1 MIHPKI
7 CEVWN
12 KHGMYF
18 VQCILYIQYIY
29 IHLMIMFWIYTM
41 WTFNIVWTFKC
52 IYIYIHMYYIYMQYL
67 FVSNNNSSY
76 IHAAMCCYIVY
87 IYIYT
92 LGNTQFV
99 SDHFL
104 CDPKMF
110 ENHKLRM
117 IYDTWFL
124 SHMPS
129 FWRFRSLYPRSYS
142 DILILFL
149 FPRALV
155 CFMD

>member
-1 MIHPKI
+1 
-7 CEVWN
+7 
-12 KHGMYF
+12 
-18 VQCILYIQYIY
+18 
-29 IHLMIMFWIYTM
+29 
-41 WTFNIVWTFKC
+41 
-52 IYIYIHMYYIYMQYL
+52 MQYL

-87 IYIYT
+87 TVYIYT

-104 CDPKMF
+104 GDPKMF

-117 IYDTWFL
+117 IYDVWFL

-129 FWRFRSLYPRSYS
+129 F
-142 DILILFL
+142 
-149 FPRALV
+149 
-155 CFMD
+155 